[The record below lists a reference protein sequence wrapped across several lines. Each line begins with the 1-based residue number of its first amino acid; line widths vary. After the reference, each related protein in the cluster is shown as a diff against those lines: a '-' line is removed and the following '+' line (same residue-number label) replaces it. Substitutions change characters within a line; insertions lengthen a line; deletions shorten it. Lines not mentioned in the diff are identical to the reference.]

1 MNTRRPAGRI
11 MATILGH
18 FNRQST
24 TALLTRA
31 YATIVIIT
39 CVDYLTGPDLSVFI
53 FYFFPI
59 IVVSWYLGRRQGIA
73 MAFVAALA
81 TSIHDLLTMD
91 SLSITAFN
99 DVLRYWAFFQRSGVF
114 LLVSVTVAALRSF
127 ENEKREAEH
136 RLARK
141 VQSFLLPQSSPAM
154 DHFTCFGAS
163 RSFDHL
169 SGDFFDLVPV
179 GPHKLAIIVG
189 DICGKGVS
197 AALLMAYVQGVL
209 RSHILLDGQSLGN
222 LIRTVNRSLHLSTAD
237 DKFATLFIGV
247 YDDENQELSYVNAG
261 HDAPVVL
268 RWNGSA
274 RGADRSIARQ
284 VRAAAE
290 PAHRGNGLPWT
301 VKLKAGGLLLG
312 VDPDAEYVVHVQTL
326 RSGDILVCDT
336 DGVKEARNGL
346 GEMYGLE
353 RLAHVVSE
361 HRQEPPGRIYSQVLD
376 DIERFVGTEPQFDDM
391 TLVIGKVM

>member
-1 MNTRRPAGRI
+1 
-11 MATILGH
+11 MAALLGH

-24 TALLTRA
+24 SALLIRG
-31 YATIVIIT
+31 YATIIMVT
-39 CVDYLTGPDLSVFI
+39 GVDYLTGPDLSFFI

-73 MAFVAALA
+73 MAFAAAFA
-81 TSIHDLLTMD
+81 TTIHDLFAMD
-91 SLSITAFN
+91 SFSVTALH

-114 LLVSVTVAALRSF
+114 LVVSVIVAALRSF
-127 ENEKREAEH
+127 DNEKREAEH
-136 RLARK
+136 KLAGE
-141 VQSFLLPQSSPAM
+141 VQSFLFPQSSPSM

-169 SGDFFDLVPV
+169 SGDFFDLVRV
-179 GPHKLAIIVG
+179 GRHKLAIVVG

-247 YDDENQELSYVNAG
+247 YDDESQELTYVNAG
-261 HDAPVVL
+261 HDAPIVL
-268 RWNGSA
+268 RWNDPP
-274 RGADRSIARQ
+274 RGTGWPLARQ
-284 VRAAAE
+284 LRSAAE
-290 PAHRGNGLPWT
+290 SPLPENGVPT
-301 VKLKAGGLLLG
+301 IIKLKAGGLLLG
-312 VDPDAEYVVHVQTL
+312 VDPAAEYVVDVQTL
-326 RSGDILVCDT
+326 HSGDILVCDT
-336 DGVKEARNGL
+336 DGVKEARNEL

-361 HRQEPPGRIYSQVLD
+361 HRERPSRRIYSQVLD

-391 TLVIGKVM
+391 TLVIGKVV